1 MCCEASPAEVSPLL
15 SPLLVLQ
22 RCEMWLWSVGRSIHS
37 RCTQRLPDVPSASV
51 PRRSSPEWMTALLRH
66 GTCYSVSGKGKES
79 HKHGLILPEQAS
91 LLQPAFTAA
100 FWTSSR
106 RAGMHFWDCGVGVLG
121 QLCLCKSPGTDGLR
135 PVAALCS
142 WLVQALGQGRLLGGQ
157 WEPEGAPPWWC
168 GHSHRAA
175 LSSALLLA
183 HWETS
188 RGLLAGVAQ
197 AALL

>member
-1 MCCEASPAEVSPLL
+1 
-15 SPLLVLQ
+15 
-22 RCEMWLWSVGRSIHS
+22 MWLWSVWRSIRS

-66 GTCYSVSGKGKES
+66 GTCYSVSGKGKEN
-79 HKHGLILPEQAS
+79 HKHGLMLPEQAS

-106 RAGMHFWDCGVGVLG
+106 RAGMCFWDCGVGVLG
-121 QLCLCKSPGTDGLR
+121 QLCLCQSPGTDGLR

-183 HWETS
+183 RWEIS
-188 RGLLAGVAQ
+188 CGLLAGVAQ